1 MHQSDLSFAPRIQP
15 CSMELQTKVED
26 AKVEVPE
33 TDASIFGPSMA
44 TPAPPPLP
52 PARNLSSQSGY
63 ESKILFINF
72 SWVIPCFL
80 KVEDAKVKVLE
91 TES

>member
-1 MHQSDLSFAPRIQP
+1 MDP
-15 CSMELQTKVED
+15 QTKVED

-44 TPAPPPLP
+44 TPAPP
-52 PARNLSSQSGY
+52 RNLSSQSGY

-72 SWVIPCFL
+72 SWVIPGFL
-80 KVEDAKVKVLE
+80 KVELEDAKVKVLE
-91 TES
+91 TDA